1 VNKEEILQR
10 NKKFQKVN
18 WIVFAIIVLMGLI
31 LISEASEGVKNL
43 SNSQAEDAE
52 QSRMEFRWNTAN
64 STLGIVLLFL
74 SVVLALVWKR
84 TFPFNVP
91 LAIILL
97 GFGYQLY
104 FMTYT
109 VGWVGILGDIGLM
122 ISILVAITMII
133 SYTVY
138 FLR

>member
-1 VNKEEILQR
+1 LTKEQILKR
-10 NKKFQKVN
+10 NKKFQKIN

-43 SNSQAEDAE
+43 SNSQAENAG
-52 QSRMEFRWNTAN
+52 QFRMEFRWDTAN
-64 STLGIVLLFL
+64 STLAIILLFI
-74 SVVLALVWKR
+74 SVVLALVWKH

-104 FMTYT
+104 FMTFT
-109 VGWVGILGDIGLM
+109 VGWGGILGVIGLV
-122 ISILVAITMII
+122 ISVLVAITMII